1 MVNDPIGDML
11 IQIKNAAMVG
21 KRVVDLPYSRI
32 KYELASILAKEGYV
46 DSVEKMGSEPKL
58 MLRIINRFQ
67 GKAPV
72 INGIKRISKP
82 GLRWYV
88 RKTMIPTVVGG
99 VGVAILSTPQGLMTN
114 KEAKKQGTGGEVL
127 CEVW

>member
-114 KEAKKQGTGGEVL
+114 KDAKKQGTGGEGL
-127 CEVW
+127 G